1 MKYDYINNSIS
12 FEDNGNIYNCHSYIP
27 QSDFDEDNYGLLFL
41 ASPYFVAESD
51 YYEVNLY
58 RGKRKNRVGWIIP
71 INLLCNTDIDYL
83 SDLDD
88 YLLKYADISLRKL
101 LTFCIKKKLLNDLDL
116 EITDILPDSVIIFI
130 YNQDSLSLSE
140 IDHVIPSLYDN
151 GFYTF
156 DDPLSANF
164 GDLYSS
170 QLKNREIKEAKSNGS
185 LRKIN
190 LRLIHEKY
198 HHLLFFKHLYS
209 YILPNNT
216 NPFFRYIS
224 LYQVIEILM
233 SFAFDDI
240 YFSVISS
247 YNTGACT
254 KNELRERL
262 QESTKE
268 KELINRIY
276 DNVSQT
282 DPYYNDF
289 IEAVKSLFVLM
300 GKDSSKLNSFQDYM
314 YTLRNMII
322 HEMRNLLEYS
332 EEMTAIAE
340 CYEKLI
346 FILLQDCK
354 LDKNDKKGL
363 FVLDKDY
370 SWKINKRKMR
380 EVYNDI

>member
-101 LTFCIKKKLLNDLDL
+101 LTFCIKKKLLNDLDF

-170 QLKNREIKEAKSNGS
+170 
-185 LRKIN
+185 
-190 LRLIHEKY
+190 
-198 HHLLFFKHLYS
+198 
-209 YILPNNT
+209 P
-216 NPFFRYIS
+216 
-224 LYQVIEILM
+224 
-233 SFAFDDI
+233 
-240 YFSVISS
+240 
-247 YNTGACT
+247 
-254 KNELRERL
+254 
-262 QESTKE
+262 
-268 KELINRIY
+268 
-276 DNVSQT
+276 
-282 DPYYNDF
+282 
-289 IEAVKSLFVLM
+289 
-300 GKDSSKLNSFQDYM
+300 
-314 YTLRNMII
+314 
-322 HEMRNLLEYS
+322 
-332 EEMTAIAE
+332 
-340 CYEKLI
+340 
-346 FILLQDCK
+346 
-354 LDKNDKKGL
+354 
-363 FVLDKDY
+363 
-370 SWKINKRKMR
+370 
-380 EVYNDI
+380 